1 MAGRWGAQWTSH
13 WTPPMDWPLMPTRPP
28 TTQLGESRIAQY
40 QVQQTLHV
48 AAECSP
54 HLSLSLSHSLSLPLS
69 FPQPTQ
75 CLVGSATVA
84 VVDQAASLQEMKGML
99 SECLAAIGAP
109 TEEHMTSLMQT
120 VSGLQQSVDS
130 LTTTLADKPHRCIL
144 QAPTEQMEIQQQIAP
159 PPHRCILQAP
169 TQQMQIQQQ
178 IAPQLTFHGAQQLPP
193 PFTNNF
199 HTNNGRS
206 QLGVQ
211 PPDGM
216 GMFWAG
222 VAYST
227 GRFTERQQQSQHR
240 EWQWFND
247 MSLP

>member
-144 QAPTEQMEIQQQIAP
+144 QAPT
-159 PPHRCILQAP
+159 
-169 TQQMQIQQQ
+169 QQMQIQQQ

-227 GRFTERQQQSQHR
+227 GRFTERQQQSQHSK
-240 EWQWFND
+240 WNWFVN
-247 MSLP
+247 M